1 MMNILIVGASGATG
15 RLLVKDLLDRGE
27 KVTAVVRSTEKLST
41 LLHAT
46 NLKVV
51 EAPVLELS
59 DNTMAEL
66 VRDCDAVVSCLGH
79 NMSFKGMYGKPRRL
93 VTDAVRRLCVA
104 IGVNKPQK
112 PVKLILM
119 NTSGNQNRDLNEPLV
134 SAEKIAITLLRILVP
149 PFTDNIEAAEY
160 LRTQIGQHHPLIE
173 WIAVRPDSLIDE
185 DSVSPYEIHAS
196 PIRSAVLNP
205 GKVSRINVACFMAEL
220 ICNNNTWKRWK
231 GQMPLIYNRETA
243 EN

>member
-1 MMNILIVGASGATG
+1 MNILIVGASGATG

-27 KVTAVVRSTEKLST
+27 TVTAVVRSTEKLST
-41 LLHAT
+41 LLHNK

-59 DNTMAEL
+59 DKTMAGL

-79 NMSFKGMYGKPRRL
+79 NITFKGMYGKPRRL
-93 VTDAVRRLCVA
+93 VTDAVRRLCAA
-104 IGVNKPQK
+104 IEVNKPPK
-112 PVKLILM
+112 PVKFILM

-134 SAEKIAITLLRILVP
+134 SAEKFAISLLRVLAP
-149 PFTDNIEAAEY
+149 PFTDNIQAAEY

-173 WIAVRPDSLIDE
+173 WTAVRPDSLIDE
-185 DSVSPYEIHAS
+185 DRVSPYEIHPS

-205 GKVSRINVACFMAEL
+205 GKVSRINVARFMAEL
-220 ICNNNTWKRWK
+220 ICDNNTWKSWK
-231 GQMPLIYNRETA
+231 GQMPLIYSREPET
-243 EN
+243 N

>member
-1 MMNILIVGASGATG
+1 MNILIVGASGATG

-27 KVTAVVRSTEKLST
+27 KVTAVVRSTEKLSAV
-41 LLHAT
+41 LHDK

-79 NMSFKGMYGKPRRL
+79 NVTLKGMYGKPRRL
-93 VTDAVRRLCVA
+93 VTDAVRRLCAA
-104 IGVNKPQK
+104 IAVNKPQR
-112 PVKLILM
+112 PVKFILM

-134 SAEKIAITLLRILVP
+134 SAEKIAISLLRALVP
-149 PFTDNIEAAEY
+149 PVTDNIQAAEY
-160 LRTQIGQHHPLIE
+160 LRTQIGQHHPFIE
-173 WIAVRPDSLIDE
+173 WTAVRPDGLIDE
-185 DSVSPYEIHAS
+185 DSVSPYEIHPS

-205 GKVSRINVACFMAEL
+205 GKVSRINVARFMAEL
-220 ICNNNTWKRWK
+220 ICDNDTWKRWK
-231 GQMPLIYNRETA
+231 GQMPLIYSRETA
-243 EN
+243 NN